1 MSDFRRRRHRL
12 SSSPPRSCS
21 VGGDRY
27 TAGSESEGI
36 HYRISRSARHLLR
49 TPGAGQPQ
57 SRGTASAA
65 SRARMGE
72 LPETVRF
79 KNRFALAITTTTPL
93 EAMVEDLLFI
103 RDISTPQ
110 VSSIYS
116 SAKRRAPRDR
126 GELDRAAKTCGKAL
140 VEGCA
145 NAPFYSK
152 TVDAKKS
159 PALLVAT
166 VPCRKPTSH
175 GSSLVPS
182 EGSRRKRYE
191 LRRDIGVQIELWSI
205 SDEEIVLPVENSL
218 TRRTVLPEEAVRG
231 TVERFGRIWPT
242 IENMFA
248 DHASDISFDIDL
260 VFSWVDGSSKE
271 FQAQRAKRMQNYIV
285 GEGTNQRRVSSDRRA
300 QVRATVHP
308 HVRAVDPT
316 DLRRNRFRSSGLA
329 CGRSA
334 SHVHAQRKVLRRS
347 KCVAHP

>member
-1 MSDFRRRRHRL
+1 ME
-12 SSSPPRSCS
+12 P
-21 VGGDRY
+21 
-27 TAGSESEGI
+27 
-36 HYRISRSARHLLR
+36 
-49 TPGAGQPQ
+49 
-57 SRGTASAA
+57 ASAA

-103 RDISTPQ
+103 RDILDAAGIEYLLVRGNDERPVIA
-110 VSSIYS
+110 VSWTER
-116 SAKRRAPRDR
+116 KNLRQ
-126 GELDRAAKTCGKAL
+126 AL

-159 PALLVAT
+159 SSA
-166 VPCRKPTSH
+166 PCRGRCPVENQQVTDLP
-175 GSSLVPS
+175 LVPS

-191 LRRDIGVQIELWSI
+191 LRREHRRSKSNCGRFPTKK
-205 SDEEIVLPVENSL
+205 IVLPVENSL

-285 GEGTNQRRVSSDRRA
+285 GEGDESEARFRQIDELKYALRSIHMYAPWIRRIFVG
-300 QVRATVHP
+300 
-308 HVRAVDPT
+308 
-316 DLRRNRFRSSGLA
+316 NRFRSSGLA